1 MGCFIFISHIK
12 KSAVFVTTTDKHFN
26 GEMLSETVKAKG
38 NCMSNKLYV
47 GNLSFSTTE
56 DKLRDLFSQYGTVES
71 VKIIKD
77 EIGRSK
83 GFAFVEMSSESE
95 ASDAAKNLNGNELD
109 GRTIRVDLARP
120 QEARPR
126 TSSGPRG
133 GGSSNGGE
141 RRGGF
146 RSSGNW

>member
-1 MGCFIFISHIK
+1 
-12 KSAVFVTTTDKHFN
+12 
-26 GEMLSETVKAKG
+26 MLMLKQLKLRD
-38 NCMSNKLYV
+38 CMSNKLYV

-56 DKLRDLFSQYGTVES
+56 DKLKDSFSEFGTVES

-83 GFAFVEMSSESE
+83 GFGFVEMSSEAE
-95 ASDAAKNLNGNELD
+95 AQEAAKSLNGKELD
-109 GRTIRVDLARP
+109 GRTIRVDIARP

-126 TSSGPRG
+126 TSGPRG
-133 GGSSNGGE
+133 GGE

-146 RSSGNW
+146 RSNNW

>member
-1 MGCFIFISHIK
+1 
-12 KSAVFVTTTDKHFN
+12 
-26 GEMLSETVKAKG
+26 
-38 NCMSNKLYV
+38 MSNKLYV

-83 GFAFVEMSSESE
+83 GFAFVEMSGESE

>member
-1 MGCFIFISHIK
+1 
-12 KSAVFVTTTDKHFN
+12 
-26 GEMLSETVKAKG
+26 
-38 NCMSNKLYV
+38 MSNKLYV

-83 GFAFVEMSSESE
+83 GFSFVEMSSEAE

-126 TSSGPRG
+126 TSGPRG
-133 GGSSNGGE
+133 GGSSNGNSGD